1 MSIESVMP
9 SNHLV
14 LCCPL
19 LLLPSIFPSIRVF
32 SRELALHIKWPK
44 YWRFMHWRR
53 KWQPTP
59 VFLPGESQGRGAWL
73 AAIYGVAQ
81 SRTRLKRLSSSSSSS
96 MEQLIGSRLRKEYDR
111 AVCCLFNLYTEYI
124 MRNARLDELQAGIKI
139 GGRNI
144 NILK

>member
-1 MSIESVMP
+1 MLLFSCQVMSLCDPKDCSMPHFPDLHYLSLLRFMSIESMMP
-9 SNHLV
+9 SHHLI
-14 LCCPL
+14 LSCPL

-81 SRTRLKRLSSSSSSS
+81 SRTRLKRLSSSSS
-96 MEQLIGSRLRKEYDR
+96 MPIFGGSL
-111 AVCCLFNLYTEYI
+111 LFLH
-124 MRNARLDELQAGIKI
+124 Q
-139 GGRNI
+139 
-144 NILK
+144 